1 VVRLHLGRASHEWWA
16 LEVSQQNLRE
26 IFGRE
31 WRKRRAKERAKD
43 KEIGEIIDAMGV
55 SGRVDSVLG

>member
-1 VVRLHLGRASHEWWA
+1 M
-16 LEVSQQNLRE
+16 RE